1 MKTIIKLVLAA
12 LVVHATWRAAEVY
25 WRYFQFKE
33 GVQHIAQFSAGR
45 SEGDVQEQVMET
57 ARQFTVPLQPERVRV
72 RREEARTLIDAVYTD
87 RIQLIPTKYYP
98 WEFKV
103 NANAVIIVPR

>member
-1 MKTIIKLVLAA
+1 MKTILKLLLAA
-12 LVVHATWRAAEVY
+12 LIVHGTWRAATVY

-33 GVQHIAQFSAGR
+33 GVQHIAQFSGGR

-57 ARQFTVPLQPERVRV
+57 ARQLTVPLQPDQVRV

-87 RIQLIPTKYYP
+87 RIELIPTKYYP

-103 NANAVIIVPR
+103 NVNAIITVIK